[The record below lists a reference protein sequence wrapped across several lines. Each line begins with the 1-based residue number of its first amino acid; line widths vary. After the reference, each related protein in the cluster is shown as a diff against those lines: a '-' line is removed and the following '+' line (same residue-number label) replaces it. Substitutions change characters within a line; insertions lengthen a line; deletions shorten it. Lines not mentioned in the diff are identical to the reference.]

1 MRNSRT
7 ALLVSLLVAGWSTGG
22 CASNPGIGEP
32 DLGSDAAEPDAASDG
47 ATDAGMAD
55 GPVIDSG
62 CREAELFCAGACA
75 ACPANAVVATSCAG
89 SLCVATECASG
100 FVLSSAGACVEIGE
114 IAQQAYVKA
123 SNTAAADMFGWAISL
138 SADGSTMAV
147 GAPFESSS
155 ASGVGG
161 DQAND
166 DMPSSGAVY
175 LFVRSG
181 ETWTQQAYIKA
192 SNPNNNDAFGTA
204 VALSQDG
211 STLAVG
217 AHGERSSATGIG
229 GNQAD
234 NTAEAAGAVY
244 VFVRAGTT
252 WTQQAYVK
260 AVNTGAGDTFGTVLA
275 LSNAGTTMAVGAP
288 REDSNGS
295 FADNSLEDSGAV
307 YLFSRSGVTWT
318 QAAYLKG
325 PNHDAG
331 DFFGLALALS
341 GDGATIAIGA
351 PVEASNATGVGGD
364 SNNNDYALAGATYVF
379 TRQPD
384 SSWSF
389 EAYIKASNTDANDAF
404 GQAVALSIDGNM
416 LAVGAGGE
424 QSNGDG
430 VGSDESSNTATQSG
444 AAYVFTRTGTA
455 WAQQAYVKAARSDAH
470 DQFGQS
476 LAFNSNGTVL
486 AVGAAQESGGSTGVG
501 GDETDNTEGMSGA
514 VYLFARDG
522 TIWSQQAY
530 IKASNANQYDN
541 FGQEL
546 SLSNDGRTLVVAAPS
561 EASAATGVG
570 GLELDNSFSRSGA
583 TYVFGY

>member
-7 ALLVSLLVAGWSTGG
+7 ALLVSLLVACWTTGG
-22 CASNPGIGEP
+22 CASNPGIGDP
-32 DLGSDAAEPDAASDG
+32 DLGSDAAVPDAASDG
-47 ATDAGMAD
+47 ATDAGMED
-55 GPVIDSG
+55 GPLIDSG
-62 CREAELFCAGACA
+62 CGEAELFCAGACA

-114 IAQQAYVKA
+114 IAQQAYAKA

-155 ASGVGG
+155 ASGIGG

-260 AVNTGAGDTFGTVLA
+260 AVNTGAGDTFGTALA

-318 QAAYLKG
+318 QAAYLKA

-364 SNNNDYALAGATYVF
+364 STNNDYALAGATYVF
-379 TRQPD
+379 STQPD
-384 SSWSF
+384 ASWSF

-404 GQAVALSIDGNM
+404 GQAVALSVDGNM

-444 AAYVFTRTGTA
+444 AVYVFTRTGTA
-455 WAQQAYVKAARSDAH
+455 WAQQAYVKAAHSDAH

-561 EASAATGVG
+561 EASAATGIG
-570 GLELDNSFSRSGA
+570 GLQLDNSFSRSGA